1 MRRIFNLVLLLALL
15 TIAGLGYYVNR
26 PLSLPATPFIFD
38 LKQGGSLKGTA
49 RELHQAGLLEQDRP
63 FVWLAQL
70 LGKST
75 QLKAG
80 NYVLEHPVSLLKLLE
95 IFTKGE
101 VSQRQLS
108 VIEGWTFNQLRA
120 ALNASPDIVHTTS
133 NLTDAEILLRIG
145 ATENHPE
152 GLFFPDTYY
161 FASGSSDLIIFKSA
175 YHTMQNH
182 LQQAW
187 LARAPDLPL
196 QTPYQA
202 LILASIVEKETGT
215 PSDRSMIAGVFVNRL
230 RKNMMLQTD
239 PTVIYGIGERFD
251 GNLRKRDLLAD
262 TPYNTY
268 RHRGLTPTPIALPG
282 MAALNATLHP
292 AQTDAIYFVS
302 RGDGSSQFSST
313 LAAHNH
319 AVNQYQK

>member
-1 MRRIFNLVLLLALL
+1 MRRIFNSVFLLALL
-15 TIAGLGYYVNR
+15 ATAGLGYYVNR
-26 PLSLPATPFIFD
+26 PISLPATPFIYD
-38 LKQGGSLKGTA
+38 LKQGGSLKATA
-49 RELHQAGLLEQDRP
+49 RELHQAGLLEQDWP
-63 FVWLAQL
+63 FVWMAQL
-70 LGKST
+70 LGKSK

-80 NYVLEHPVSLLKLLE
+80 NYVLEHPVSLLQLLKL
-95 IFTKGE
+95 FSKGE
-101 VSQRQLS
+101 VSQRQIS
-108 VIEGWTFNQLRA
+108 VIEGWTFNQFRA
-120 ALNASPDIVHTTS
+120 ALNASPDIFHTTA
-133 NLTDAEILLRIG
+133 NLTDAEIMQRIG

-161 FASGSSDLIIFKSA
+161 FASGSSDLVIFKRA
-175 YHTMQNH
+175 YHTMQSH

-187 LARAPDLPL
+187 LGRAADLPL

-215 PSDRSMIAGVFVNRL
+215 PSDRGMIAGVFVNRL
-230 RKNMMLQTD
+230 RKNMLLQTD
-239 PTVIYGIGERFD
+239 PTVIYGIGEKFD
-251 GNLRKRDLLAD
+251 GNLRRRDLLAD

-313 LAAHNH
+313 LAAHNR
-319 AVNQYQK
+319 AVDRYQK